1 MEIFNLGRNTLTSTN
16 SNEHMNTN
24 FFPIQFQFSQYQVSR
39 IEYNEDLLVELREK
53 HNKSHSFFRHDEF
66 IYISN
71 KSGNDL
77 GIGKT
82 ITMSLE
88 DERVTSSLIKH
99 IFFKTFLENYPK
111 SKLNGFYPFR
121 LPSGKNETDLM
132 RTLLPDELKGKLVY
146 SPQIECQ
153 IRRCIIDDKLQ
164 YGFLVNLYRTYKFNV
179 TLQDLEWEGFDILNK
194 EVVHAQSV
202 KGLNDIL
209 LPDETFIGVLQSIK
223 GSIGI
228 VSTNEGEQEYPL
240 SQLFLRKTHSNIK
253 DYLSFA
259 LEDEGK
265 AQMILDKLK
274 VTRSQVQKPEKKISA
289 IKYAAGILFTYQK
302 RGISFENKDGFCFTV
317 DMSQDNIYSSFDL
330 TEATYVFDPAVT
342 RTDSWN
348 DRGLRNYGPY
358 DKSYFDVK
366 SPKVIAICH
375 KKNRGSMSS
384 FLGAFIGGLPESK
397 YFKKGLKSKYEL
409 NSVDI
414 EIKEIDDF
422 NIEEVKNALS
432 SLSYPPNLVLLEI
445 PVSFKGEKAVKN
457 SLYYQAKAHI
467 LSLQIPVQVVTAENI
482 KNFDEYKLNAI
493 ALQCYA
499 KIGGVPW
506 SIVTSQSIDHEI
518 VVGIGHS
525 SFRNNS
531 FKGNEQAR
539 IVGISTF
546 FSGDGQYL
554 MSGDVKDVTYE
565 EYFDV
570 LLVSLRESLTSLSK
584 SYAWKDNST
593 VRLIFHIFKP
603 LKNLE
608 FEVVAELIKEFNQY
622 QIQFAFVTISERHP
636 HLMYDLKQLGMSN
649 RYNNNVKG
657 KYVPI
662 RGKNIV
668 LNDSSCLIQMLGAKE
683 IKTDS
688 HGASVPLLVKIL
700 KPSNFKVND
709 NLAEFLFHDLNYIAQ
724 QVYRFSSLSWRGFFP
739 NQKPATMLYSGLIS
753 RLLGNLRRIEGWNST
768 VINLHLKRK
777 KWFL

>member
-1 MEIFNLGRNTLTSTN
+1 MR
-16 SNEHMNTN
+16 TN
-24 FFPIQFQFSQYQVSR
+24 FFPIQFQFSEYQVSR
-39 IEYNEDLLVELREK
+39 VEYTEELLGELREK

-71 KSGNDL
+71 KSGIDL

-82 ITMSLE
+82 ITLSLE
-88 DERVTSSLIKH
+88 NEKVTSSLIKH

-132 RTLLPDELKGKLVY
+132 RSLLPEQLKGKLVY

-153 IRRCIIDDKLQ
+153 IRRCYINDTLQ
-164 YGFLVNLYRTYKFNV
+164 YGFLVNLFRTYKFNI
-179 TLQDLEWEGFDILNK
+179 TLQDLEWEGYDILNK
-194 EVVHAQSV
+194 EVVHAQPI
-202 KGLNDIL
+202 KGLTEIL
-209 LPDETFIGVLQSIK
+209 LPDETFIGILQSVK
-223 GSIGI
+223 EDIG
-228 VSTNEGEQEYPL
+228 VVLTNEGEKEFPL

-259 LEDEGK
+259 LKDEGK
-265 AQMILDKLK
+265 AQLILDKLK
-274 VTRSQVQKPEKKISA
+274 VTRSQVQKPEKKLSA
-289 IKYAAGILFTYQK
+289 IKYAADILFTYQK
-302 RGISFENKDGFCFTV
+302 QNISYANKDGFCFTV
-317 DMSQDNIYSSFDL
+317 DMEHNNSYSSFDL

-342 RTDSWN
+342 KTDSWN

-366 SPKVIAICH
+366 TPKIIAICH

-384 FLGAFIGGLPESK
+384 FLGAFIGGIPESK

-409 NSVDI
+409 NNVDI
-414 EIKEIDDF
+414 EIIEINDF
-422 NIEEVKNALS
+422 TIDEVKVAVS
-432 SLSYPPNLVLLEI
+432 SLSESPNLVLLEI
-445 PVSFKGEKAVKN
+445 PVSFKAERAVQK
-457 SLYYQAKAHI
+457 SLYFQAKAHI
-467 LSLQIPVQVVTAENI
+467 LSLQIPVQVVTVENI
-482 KNFDEYKLNAI
+482 KTFDEYKLNAI

-531 FKGNEQAR
+531 FKGNDQTR

-554 MSGDVKDVTYE
+554 MSGDIKDVTYE
-565 EYFDV
+565 EYFEA
-570 LLVSLRESLTSLSK
+570 LLKSLRESLISLSR
-584 SYAWKDNST
+584 SYAWKENST

-608 FEVVAELIKEFNQY
+608 FEVITELIKEFKQY

-636 HLMYDLKQLGMSN
+636 HLMYDLKQLGLSN
-649 RYNNNVKG
+649 RYNNKVKG
-657 KYVPI
+657 KYVPF

-683 IKTDS
+683 IKTDF

-700 KPSNFKVND
+700 KPSNFKVD
-709 NLAEFLFHDLNYIAQ
+709 DELAKYLFHDLNYIAQ

-739 NQKPATMLYSGLIS
+739 NQKPATMLYSSLIS
-753 RLLGNLRRIEGWNST
+753 GLLGNLRKIEGWNST